1 MPGVP
6 SLYAGSEWGIAG
18 TRTATDDRALRPCLD
33 LETMWQKFPSDLPDA
48 IRWLIAL
55 RRSSEA
61 LRQGAYRQFT
71 VTSEQLAFSRQV
83 THETVVVAVNGAAS
97 EATMALQLPD
107 ISCADLPDLLNPPAR
122 FRAEDGRARIDV
134 PGAAG
139 RAYCESNVTVER
151 L

>member
-48 IRWLIAL
+48 IRRLIAL

-122 FRAEDGRARIDV
+122 FRAEDGRARIDGL
-134 PGAAG
+134 GARTA
-139 RAYCESNVTVER
+139 NPT
-151 L
+151 